1 MERLTTNKDVS
12 EMGMYELAHN
22 SCYIKNG
29 KTRYRDFE
37 RDIDTRDLARNLMKI
52 FADEEIYIDDDNFD
66 DEMLELLS
74 NGTSTI
80 EGLIASFYC
89 NMWAMAEL
97 RERLKE
103 YEDAEEQGRLV
114 KLPCKVGD
122 IVYEVNEMRNYVSE
136 FVITSITIYLHSVQY
151 NWKLVN
157 GIYKNS
163 VGFADFH
170 IGKTVFLTKSEAEV
184 KLAELRGMKNNEN

>member
-1 MERLTTNKDVS
+1 MQRLTTNKDVS

-29 KTRYRDFE
+29 QTRYRDFE
-37 RDIDTRDLARNLMKI
+37 RDIDTRDLVRNLMKI

-80 EGLIASFYC
+80 EGLIALFYH

-136 FVITSITIYLHSVQY
+136 FVITSITIYPHSVQY

-157 GIYKNS
+157 GTYKNS
-163 VGFADFH
+163 VGFADFQ
-170 IGKTVFLTKSEAEV
+170 IGETVFLTKSEAEA
-184 KLAELRGMKNNEN
+184 KLAELRGTKNNEN